1 MKLISHLSVKYKIAI
16 PVIAIVLLFS
26 SISILNVAKFNE
38 QAKINNTLT
47 VVVQPVMDSLE
58 DAYRDLY
65 QVITAAQGLML
76 SDNTPQEIDF
86 YTFEFKDNAYK
97 TIPRMKKV
105 DVLYQHNLLP
115 MNTRS
120 ELETLIRAT
129 DKWIALYEPLF
140 SNPSEAQFYYDSVNS
155 QMENE
160 FIVIRKQL
168 KSLRSLIEIE
178 QNQLKEQSL
187 HATNSGKLISEIGA
201 GAAIVLALFAVWL
214 SINWIVKPIQSLES
228 AMSEI
233 ASGEGDL
240 SQRILVGSQDEVGQL
255 ASAFNQ
261 FVSKIHVTVQDV
273 ILSSNSVRL
282 EVKSIQSLT
291 QNISEFSSNQQQE
304 SEVVAAAVHEMRV
317 TSGTVNENANEAAE
331 ASQSATSE
339 AGVTA
344 KILQQT
350 VNSIESLANEI
361 TQASGVIQTLDN
373 DVSNIASILDVIRGI
388 ADQTN
393 LLALNAAIE
402 AARAGEQGRGFAVVA
417 DEVRAL
423 ASKTQDSTGEIQR
436 MIERL
441 QKGAKEA
448 VVAMESSR
456 QSGGVTIDL
465 ANSASLSLEQITNAI
480 MIMNDMNTHIA
491 TAANQQSQVSED
503 VNSNVQRIA
512 DNSHQMVTM
521 VGSAEHACESLSNQC
536 TKMDELVSQFKV

>member
-214 SINWIVKPIQSLES
+214 SIN
-228 AMSEI
+228 
-233 ASGEGDL
+233 
-240 SQRILVGSQDEVGQL
+240 
-255 ASAFNQ
+255 
-261 FVSKIHVTVQDV
+261 
-273 ILSSNSVRL
+273 
-282 EVKSIQSLT
+282 
-291 QNISEFSSNQQQE
+291 
-304 SEVVAAAVHEMRV
+304 
-317 TSGTVNENANEAAE
+317 
-331 ASQSATSE
+331 
-339 AGVTA
+339 
-344 KILQQT
+344 
-350 VNSIESLANEI
+350 
-361 TQASGVIQTLDN
+361 
-373 DVSNIASILDVIRGI
+373 
-388 ADQTN
+388 
-393 LLALNAAIE
+393 
-402 AARAGEQGRGFAVVA
+402 
-417 DEVRAL
+417 
-423 ASKTQDSTGEIQR
+423 
-436 MIERL
+436 
-441 QKGAKEA
+441 
-448 VVAMESSR
+448 
-456 QSGGVTIDL
+456 
-465 ANSASLSLEQITNAI
+465 
-480 MIMNDMNTHIA
+480 
-491 TAANQQSQVSED
+491 
-503 VNSNVQRIA
+503 
-512 DNSHQMVTM
+512 
-521 VGSAEHACESLSNQC
+521 
-536 TKMDELVSQFKV
+536 